1 MECILNSVI
10 FFTGFIQL
18 NLLKRNVFC
27 VIPIVKEILF
37 GGAVLKSLI
46 ISFAVLIIG
55 WLFYGRLTEKVF
67 APDGRNTPAVEINDG
82 VDCIPL
88 KTPKAFLVQ
97 LLNIAGTGPIFGAL
111 MGAQFGPCVF
121 LWIVLGSVFGGAVHD
136 YMTGMISCRHGGQSI
151 AELSGIYLG
160 KAGKWI
166 MRVFS
171 LIILILVGTVFITSP
186 AALLAKLTPAALN
199 TNFWIVVII
208 IYYVLATLLPIDKI
222 IGKLYPFF
230 GVVLLIM
237 AAGILGALAFSGKY
251 NLPEI
256 QFKNLHPD
264 NQPVWPYMF
273 VTVACGAISG
283 FHATQSPM
291 ISKCIKSEKDGR
303 KVFYGAMITEAIIAL
318 IWAAAG
324 VAFYETTGGLSKALA
339 EMGQSGVVYDISFT
353 LMGTIGGILAVIGVV
368 ACPVTSGDT
377 AFRGA
382 RLIVAE
388 WTKLNQKTIK
398 NRLIITVP
406 LLGLGAVLTQLDFDV
421 LWRYFS
427 WSNQTLAMIALW
439 VATAYLIK
447 KGKKPFYSLITALPA
462 SFMSAV
468 SVTYILMS
476 EEGFRLSTS
485 IAYPAGAAF
494 ATALLAVYSV
504 YLIKHTNKS
513 I

>member
-1 MECILNSVI
+1 MI
-10 FFTGFIQL
+10 
-18 NLLKRNVFC
+18 
-27 VIPIVKEILF
+27 
-37 GGAVLKSLI
+37 SLI
-46 ISFAVLIIG
+46 VSFAVLIIG
-55 WLFYGRLTEKVF
+55 WIFYGRLTEKVF
-67 APDGRNTPAVEINDG
+67 SPDDRQTPATAINDG

-166 MRVFS
+166 IRIFS
-171 LIILILVGTVFITSP
+171 LVILVLVGTVFITSP
-186 AALLAKLTPAALN
+186 AALLAKLTPDVLN
-199 TNFWIVVII
+199 TNFWIIVII
-208 IYYVLATLLPIDKI
+208 VYYVLATLLPIDKI

-230 GVVLLIM
+230 GIVLLIM
-237 AAGILGALAFSGKY
+237 AAGILGALVFSGSY
-251 NLPEI
+251 SLPEI
-256 QFKNLHPD
+256 QFSNLHPD
-264 NQPVWPYMF
+264 GQPLWPYMF

-291 ISKCIKSEKDGR
+291 ISKCITNEKDGR
-303 KVFYGAMITEAIIAL
+303 KVFYGAMITEAVIAL

-324 VAFYETTGGLSKALA
+324 VAFYETTGGLSNALA

-353 LMGTIGGILAVIGVV
+353 LLGTVGGILSVIGVV
-368 ACPVTSGDT
+368 ACPITSGDT

-388 WTKLNQKTIK
+388 WTGLGQKSMK
-398 NRLIITVP
+398 NRLLITIP
-406 LLGLGAVLTQLDFDV
+406 LLTLGAVLTQLDFNV

-427 WSNQTLAMIALW
+427 WSNQTLAMISLW
-439 VATAYLIK
+439 VSTAYLIK
-447 KGKKPFYSLITALPA
+447 KSAKPFYSLLTALPA

-468 SVTYILMS
+468 SMTYILMS
-476 EEGFRLSTS
+476 EEGFRISS
-485 IAYPAGAAF
+485 AIAYPVGIIF
-494 ATALLAVYSV
+494 ALALFTVYV
-504 YLIKHTNKS
+504 VCMKKNRTTL
-513 I
+513 